1 MFGVKGFLLFSC
13 CLASSFS
20 EYLVDA
26 DFSLL
31 QEDNNFFHERFKR
44 ALNKRGSNPNECS
57 KPICKKTTSEMLL
70 SMDHNADACEEFFEM
85 VCGNQVAEK
94 GFTSDS
100 FETLEYYLNNKIT
113 YTSEKYLQDFKR
125 FYDSCL
131 QYSQDFGYLR
141 NLDLIVS
148 QATNDLTEV
157 FVEAILTQSMPFFD
171 IGLDID
177 VNDESYKFVLTL
189 PGVSYLKTHTSGW
202 SVFEEVERECL
213 EEAQNS
219 VASKTVDLEE
229 MYSKYTKCKRDVLL
243 KYAQEFE
250 AVMKLTNK
258 MTDNEA
264 HLEELIKLYQK
275 VQLPQEI
282 IRTKQIEK
290 TFVSITINDLDNK
303 YGLIDW
309 KIFFGKLINNQTIT
323 GTEKV
328 LVAFPE
334 YFRDVFAE
342 FKNMDQSK
350 LVNMFQEFTRFQL
363 YRVFVVSRRTDNRE
377 IYCMSLAHEIMP
389 DIVSDIVYD
398 LNPTKKIFFPVYQA
412 NKIFSDLKDA
422 LGRSIE
428 DSTLDDT
435 SKEKFGKKLE
445 RLNLGLITVGDKNA
459 TRDNYRYMKVRADFQ
474 ENLMS
479 LLKNYRKFIYSFVGH
494 KTTPASLLNFFISPF
509 SKRPESFYSSDSIVL
524 HPTVFKYVP
533 SDLPEHVRLAKLG
546 FSLAQEIAKHF
557 DPIRRL
563 FMTDNLKSNDDF
575 YDDLVK
581 NMNELFETYYTK
593 TPLTF
598 HNSNLKFKPV
608 NGKLFLNELISDN
621 AAFRLVTDYV
631 KALKKTK
638 ELPWINS
645 SIPVHQSF
653 FIAFGQ
659 EFCDDQSEAIFM
671 RDLFEKRQLPPIIK
685 IRNIVS
691 NSEYFAEIYKC
702 VEGSTLWLD
711 PSVIR
716 QFPHPP
722 PVDDYEEGEDVEE
735 DDYNP

>member
-342 FKNMDQSK
+342 FKNMDQ
-350 LVNMFQEFTRFQL
+350 R
-363 YRVFVVSRRTDNRE
+363 
-377 IYCMSLAHEIMP
+377 
-389 DIVSDIVYD
+389 
-398 LNPTKKIFFPVYQA
+398 
-412 NKIFSDLKDA
+412 
-422 LGRSIE
+422 
-428 DSTLDDT
+428 
-435 SKEKFGKKLE
+435 
-445 RLNLGLITVGDKNA
+445 
-459 TRDNYRYMKVRADFQ
+459 
-474 ENLMS
+474 
-479 LLKNYRKFIYSFVGH
+479 
-494 KTTPASLLNFFISPF
+494 LNFFISPF

>member
-1 MFGVKGFLLFSC
+1 MFGFKGFLLFSC

-44 ALNKRGSNPNECS
+44 ALFKRGSNPNECS
-57 KPICKKTTSEMLL
+57 IPMCKKVTAELLL

-85 VCGNQVAEK
+85 ICGNQVAER

-100 FETLEYYLNNKIT
+100 FETLEYYLNNKVT

-131 QYSQDFGYLR
+131 RYSLDFGYLR
-141 NLDLIVS
+141 NLDFI
-148 QATNDLTEV
+148 ATPAINDLTQV
-157 FVEAILTQSMPFFD
+157 FVEAILTQSMPFLD

-177 VNDESYKFVLTL
+177 ANDESYTFVLTL
-189 PGVSYLKTHTSGW
+189 PGVSYLKTHTNGW

-219 VASKTVDLEE
+219 VGAKTVDLEQ
-229 MYSKYTKCKRDVLL
+229 MYSKYVKCKRVVLL
-243 KYAQEFE
+243 KYAEEFE

-258 MTDNEA
+258 MSDNEA
-264 HLEELIKLYQK
+264 YLEELIRLYQK
-275 VQLPQEI
+275 FQLPQEI
-282 IRTKQIEK
+282 IRTKQVEK
-290 TFVSITINDLDNK
+290 TFVSVNINDLDKK

-309 KIFFGKLINNQTIT
+309 KTFFDKLVNNQTIT

-328 LVAFPE
+328 LVAFPD
-334 YFRDVFAE
+334 YFRAVFAE
-342 FKNMDQSK
+342 FKKMDQSK

-363 YRVFVVSRRTDNRE
+363 YRAFAVSRRTDNRE
-377 IYCMSLAHEIMP
+377 MYCMSLAHEIMP

-398 LNPTKKIFFPVYQA
+398 LNPAKKIFFSVYQA

-422 LGRSIE
+422 LKQSIE

-445 RLNLGLITVGDKNA
+445 RLNLGLISVGDKNT
-459 TRDNYRYMKVRADFQ
+459 TRDNYRYLKVRADFQ

-494 KTTPASLLNFFISPF
+494 NSTAASLLNFFVSPF
-509 SKRPESFYSSDSIVL
+509 SKRPESFYSNDAIVL
-524 HPTVFKYVP
+524 HPTVYKYVP
-533 SDLPEHVRLAKLG
+533 SGLPEHIRVAKLG
-546 FSLAQEIAKHF
+546 FFLAQEIAKHF
-557 DPIRRL
+557 DPIGRL
-563 FMTDNLKSNDDF
+563 FMTNNLKSNDDF

-581 NMNELFETYYTK
+581 HMNELFDTYYTK
-593 TPLTF
+593 TPFTF
-598 HNSNLKFKPV
+598 HKSNLKFKPV

-621 AAFRLVTDYV
+621 AAFRLVSDYV
-631 KALKKTK
+631 KAIKKTK
-638 ELPWINS
+638 ELPWIINGT
-645 SIPVHQSF
+645 ITVHQSF

-691 NSEYFAEIYKC
+691 NSEYFAEIFKC
-702 VEGSTLWLD
+702 VEGSSLWLD

-722 PVDDYEEGEDVEE
+722 VDDYEEGEEGE